1 MAIAPTIQPLPAPWV
16 ARMAAGEVIDS
27 LAAVVRE
34 LCENSLDAGT
44 QRLVIDLWPEQWRV
58 RVADDGMGLSLEN
71 LQLAALAHTSSKLS
85 PDRFT
90 AEQLGFRGEAL
101 HSLARLGRLT
111 IASRTADAAAGWQIS
126 YDIGG
131 QPQVATP
138 IAIAPGCIVEVQQLF
153 QDWLE
158 RRQSQPSPA
167 QQLRA
172 VQQQIQNLVLAHPSI
187 TVQVTQNDRPWLAF
201 APVQHPQERLLQL
214 LPNTSPADWR
224 SQQLDLG
231 PEGQLQ
237 VVVGLPDRCHRRRPD
252 WVKVAVNGRVVRVSE
267 LEQAMIG
274 ALHRSLPRD
283 RFPVVFAHL
292 QVPPSQVDWHRHP
305 AKAELF
311 LQDLPVWCER
321 IQEAIAQTLPL
332 DPAEEIE
339 LPASTALLRVAETT
353 GSYSES
359 PSHLRAIAQVLNTY
373 VLAEQGDSLWLI
385 EQHIAHERVLFE
397 QLQDDWQLVACQ
409 QPILLSKLS
418 LEQRLQLDRLGI
430 TAEDFGED
438 LWAIR
443 HIPAALAQRKDLVEA
458 LLELS
463 RGWDLSAAQAAIA
476 CRTAIRNGTLL
487 YPEEQQTLIDRWQ
500 HCRQPRTCPHGRPIA
515 LVLPETSLARYFRRQ
530 WMIGRSHGLG
540 DP

>member
-1 MAIAPTIQPLPAPWV
+1 MASLPRIQPLPAPWV

-34 LCENSLDAGT
+34 LCENSLDAGA

-58 RVADDGMGLSLEN
+58 RVADDGGGMSLAD
-71 LQLAALAHTSSKLS
+71 LQIAAAAHTSSKLS

-111 IASRTADAAAGWQIS
+111 IASRAAEAESGWQIS
-126 YDIGG
+126 YNHAG
-131 QPQVATP
+131 QPQAPTP
-138 IAIAPGCIVEVQQLF
+138 IAIAAGCIVEVQQLF
-153 QDWLE
+153 QDWQE
-158 RRQSQPSPA
+158 RRQSQPGPA

-172 VQQQIQNLVLAHPSI
+172 IQQQIQNLVLAHPKL

-201 APVQHPQERLLQL
+201 APTQQPQERLLQL

-252 WVKVAVNGRVVRVSE
+252 WVKLAVNGRVVRVPE

-283 RFPVVFAHL
+283 RFPIVFAHL

-305 AKAELF
+305 GKAELF
-311 LQDLPVWCER
+311 LQDLPIWSER
-321 IQEAIAQTLPL
+321 LQQAIAQTLPI
-332 DPAEEIE
+332 DVAQDSE
-339 LPASTALLRVAETT
+339 LPASAALLRVAETT
-353 GSYSES
+353 GSYGES
-359 PSHLRAIAQVLNTY
+359 PSHLRAIAQLLNTY

-397 QLQDDWQLVACQ
+397 QLQDDWQLVDCQ

-418 LEQRLQLDRLGI
+418 LEQRLQLERLGI
-430 TAEDFGED
+430 AAADFGDD

-443 HIPAALAQRKDLVEA
+443 QVPAALADREDLVEA

-487 YPEEQQTLIDRWQ
+487 KPAEQQTLLDRWQ
-500 HCRQPRTCPHGRPIA
+500 RCRQPRTCPHGRPIA

-530 WMIGRSHGLG
+530 WMIGRSHGLTES
-540 DP
+540 